1 MNNILQFLKYGGIH
15 IKKKNKGLFTNYCN
29 GKVTQ
34 ECINRGKHSSNP
46 ITRKRATFADNAR
59 HWVKKGQS
67 GLTVPQVKIN
77 GKWQNLTSDGQGNLS
92 AGNKQ
97 FKVKTKPQKAYGND
111 VELIVTP
118 QKNKIVADK
127 DRNKVE
133 TSYSSA
139 YHPEDVLEGFNVL
152 TFGGMNNL
160 SPTQWARRAYDLK
173 NVLNGDMS
181 FGKYA
186 YNWVNGN
193 NGIVSDNFAKEN
205 PGWATAINTAA
216 DITTL
221 GVGNNFG
228 RIKNTLQTLSKPKIY
243 NSSNYNINQI
253 VQQLSNR
260 IKNLKLSTPHNRNKS
275 ILNFEI
281 AREVP
286 SPYNQLTTNKMSIQE
301 LLTPLEE
308 SHKALLDTPKT
319 SLAFFER
326 HPAKISQAERMGI
339 PKGERNQPKNGN
351 AASMTPGQWTAAQ
364 DAAIARGDMAEAQR
378 LRNLHGAVNDYHSGF
393 YHETKEPFVKFN
405 RPGKNST
412 GDLLSPFGVFT
423 KRTNKSIGLGEYQM
437 PLNVRYNN
445 PLHVKDKKELFEM
458 LPKDLQKEIN
468 TLYRYQFHNTD
479 QSLWNKRAFSAK
491 QKIGK
496 FLEDNNYDALIIDK
510 DWAGT
515 GLVKSERWTDAT
527 IVPSPGRVKSADA
540 VTFDNNGVRIP
551 LGERD
556 NFNINDIRYGLIP
569 LTVGLYNLFNPSQLK
584 YQKQGGKLNK
594 FQQGG
599 SFDLIE
605 YIKAI
610 ENPNKVGWNGKAWVA
625 PPEGKGYDPNQ
636 RGYGIDV
643 EYNVAAKK
651 LTEGRPGRYITDQE
665 NDSLMKQHLDYVRN
679 VANRKIEGFNK
690 LSPTRQGV
698 ILGMLYRGDSVKDI
712 NIKEP
717 NDYKFFN
724 QVHDYYRKVGVGER
738 AKLSSEYLANLKR
751 IPTHK
756 IISTLNSDKTYVIK
770 PTYFPIENKNARYPT
785 KKGSYVQTMSKEEN
799 FIENLK
805 EKVRIKNL
813 MEKLKPRIPEPYKF
827 KTLKKGGIIK
837 ASLGTTFG
845 KINNFLGS
853 DTGKSIINGITSI
866 GSAIKSN
873 KQLGDS
879 AELAKS
885 GIDFETKQKKAQAYN
900 QGYNRALD
908 YIRNIQD
915 PNNPNAFGGDIFQ
928 NHFAN
933 QMANQFTQGYD
944 EEAEAKK
951 LQIDQQMKQQQVDTM
966 SGAINSFADAGMNML
981 QNLLNKPKF
990 DNSKNN
996 YSVSNSGNKSTITT
1010 NIGGISTTNTY
1021 NIPKANL
1028 PTLKFKPAIV

>member
-1 MNNILQFLKYGGIH
+1 M
-15 IKKKNKGLFTNYCN
+15 
-29 GKVTQ
+29 
-34 ECINRGKHSSNP
+34 
-46 ITRKRATFADNAR
+46 
-59 HWVKKGQS
+59 
-67 GLTVPQVKIN
+67 
-77 GKWQNLTSDGQGNLS
+77 
-92 AGNKQ
+92 
-97 FKVKTKPQKAYGND
+97 
-111 VELIVTP
+111 
-118 QKNKIVADK
+118 
-127 DRNKVE
+127 
-133 TSYSSA
+133 
-139 YHPEDVLEGFNVL
+139 
-152 TFGGMNNL
+152 
-160 SPTQWARRAYDLK
+160 
-173 NVLNGDMS
+173 
-181 FGKYA
+181 
-186 YNWVNGN
+186 
-193 NGIVSDNFAKEN
+193 
-205 PGWATAINTAA
+205 
-216 DITTL
+216 
-221 GVGNNFG
+221 
-228 RIKNTLQTLSKPKIY
+228 
-243 NSSNYNINQI
+243 
-253 VQQLSNR
+253 
-260 IKNLKLSTPHNRNKS
+260 
-275 ILNFEI
+275 
-281 AREVP
+281 
-286 SPYNQLTTNKMSIQE
+286 
-301 LLTPLEE
+301 
-308 SHKALLDTPKT
+308 
-319 SLAFFER
+319 
-326 HPAKISQAERMGI
+326 
-339 PKGERNQPKNGN
+339 
-351 AASMTPGQWTAAQ
+351 
-364 DAAIARGDMAEAQR
+364 
-378 LRNLHGAVNDYHSGF
+378 
-393 YHETKEPFVKFN
+393 
-405 RPGKNST
+405 
-412 GDLLSPFGVFT
+412 
-423 KRTNKSIGLGEYQM
+423 
-437 PLNVRYNN
+437 
-445 PLHVKDKKELFEM
+445 
-458 LPKDLQKEIN
+458 
-468 TLYRYQFHNTD
+468 
-479 QSLWNKRAFSAK
+479 NKR
-491 QKIGK
+491 
-496 FLEDNNYDALIIDK
+496 
-510 DWAGT
+510 
-515 GLVKSERWTDAT
+515 
-527 IVPSPGRVKSADA
+527 
-540 VTFDNNGVRIP
+540 
-551 LGERD
+551 LG
-556 NFNINDIRYGLIP
+556 
-569 LTVGLYNLFNPSQLK
+569 
-584 YQKQGGKLNK
+584 K

-599 SFDLIE
+599 SFDVIE

-625 PPEGKGYDPNQ
+625 PPKGKGYDPNQ

-665 NDSLMKQHLDYVRN
+665 NDSLMRQHLDYVRD
-679 VANRKIEGFNK
+679 VANRKIDGFNK

-717 NDYKFFN
+717 NDYKFFD

-751 IPTHK
+751 IRAPK
-756 IISTLNSDKTYVIK
+756 IISTLNSDKTQVIK

-827 KTLKKGGIIK
+827 KTLKEGGIIK

-879 AELAKS
+879 AALAKS

-933 QMANQFTQGYD
+933 QMANKFTQGYD

-981 QNLLNKPKF
+981 QNLLNKSKF
-990 DNSKNN
+990 DNFKNN

-1028 PTLKFKPAIV
+1028 PTLKFKSNLAIV

>member
-1 MNNILQFLKYGGIH
+1 M
-15 IKKKNKGLFTNYCN
+15 
-29 GKVTQ
+29 
-34 ECINRGKHSSNP
+34 
-46 ITRKRATFADNAR
+46 
-59 HWVKKGQS
+59 
-67 GLTVPQVKIN
+67 
-77 GKWQNLTSDGQGNLS
+77 
-92 AGNKQ
+92 
-97 FKVKTKPQKAYGND
+97 
-111 VELIVTP
+111 
-118 QKNKIVADK
+118 
-127 DRNKVE
+127 
-133 TSYSSA
+133 
-139 YHPEDVLEGFNVL
+139 
-152 TFGGMNNL
+152 
-160 SPTQWARRAYDLK
+160 
-173 NVLNGDMS
+173 
-181 FGKYA
+181 
-186 YNWVNGN
+186 
-193 NGIVSDNFAKEN
+193 
-205 PGWATAINTAA
+205 
-216 DITTL
+216 
-221 GVGNNFG
+221 
-228 RIKNTLQTLSKPKIY
+228 
-243 NSSNYNINQI
+243 
-253 VQQLSNR
+253 
-260 IKNLKLSTPHNRNKS
+260 
-275 ILNFEI
+275 
-281 AREVP
+281 
-286 SPYNQLTTNKMSIQE
+286 
-301 LLTPLEE
+301 
-308 SHKALLDTPKT
+308 
-319 SLAFFER
+319 
-326 HPAKISQAERMGI
+326 
-339 PKGERNQPKNGN
+339 
-351 AASMTPGQWTAAQ
+351 
-364 DAAIARGDMAEAQR
+364 
-378 LRNLHGAVNDYHSGF
+378 
-393 YHETKEPFVKFN
+393 
-405 RPGKNST
+405 
-412 GDLLSPFGVFT
+412 
-423 KRTNKSIGLGEYQM
+423 
-437 PLNVRYNN
+437 
-445 PLHVKDKKELFEM
+445 
-458 LPKDLQKEIN
+458 
-468 TLYRYQFHNTD
+468 
-479 QSLWNKRAFSAK
+479 NKR
-491 QKIGK
+491 
-496 FLEDNNYDALIIDK
+496 
-510 DWAGT
+510 
-515 GLVKSERWTDAT
+515 
-527 IVPSPGRVKSADA
+527 
-540 VTFDNNGVRIP
+540 
-551 LGERD
+551 
-556 NFNINDIRYGLIP
+556 
-569 LTVGLYNLFNPSQLK
+569 
-584 YQKQGGKLNK
+584 LNK

-599 SFDLIE
+599 SFDVVE

-665 NDSLMKQHLDYVRN
+665 NDSLMRQHLDYVRN
-679 VANRKIEGFNK
+679 VANRKIDGFNK

-717 NDYKFFN
+717 NDYKFFD

-738 AKLSSEYLANLKR
+738 AKLSSQYLANLKR

-805 EKVRIKNL
+805 EKIRIKNL

-827 KTLKKGGIIK
+827 KTLKEGGIIK

-879 AELAKS
+879 AALDKS

-933 QMANQFTQGYD
+933 QMANKFTQGYD

-951 LQIDQQMKQQQVDTM
+951 LQIDQQVKQQQVDTM
-966 SGAINSFADAGMNML
+966 SGAINNFADVGMSML

>member
-1 MNNILQFLKYGGIH
+1 M
-15 IKKKNKGLFTNYCN
+15 
-29 GKVTQ
+29 
-34 ECINRGKHSSNP
+34 
-46 ITRKRATFADNAR
+46 
-59 HWVKKGQS
+59 
-67 GLTVPQVKIN
+67 
-77 GKWQNLTSDGQGNLS
+77 
-92 AGNKQ
+92 
-97 FKVKTKPQKAYGND
+97 
-111 VELIVTP
+111 
-118 QKNKIVADK
+118 
-127 DRNKVE
+127 
-133 TSYSSA
+133 
-139 YHPEDVLEGFNVL
+139 
-152 TFGGMNNL
+152 
-160 SPTQWARRAYDLK
+160 
-173 NVLNGDMS
+173 
-181 FGKYA
+181 
-186 YNWVNGN
+186 
-193 NGIVSDNFAKEN
+193 
-205 PGWATAINTAA
+205 
-216 DITTL
+216 
-221 GVGNNFG
+221 
-228 RIKNTLQTLSKPKIY
+228 
-243 NSSNYNINQI
+243 
-253 VQQLSNR
+253 
-260 IKNLKLSTPHNRNKS
+260 
-275 ILNFEI
+275 
-281 AREVP
+281 
-286 SPYNQLTTNKMSIQE
+286 
-301 LLTPLEE
+301 
-308 SHKALLDTPKT
+308 
-319 SLAFFER
+319 
-326 HPAKISQAERMGI
+326 
-339 PKGERNQPKNGN
+339 
-351 AASMTPGQWTAAQ
+351 
-364 DAAIARGDMAEAQR
+364 
-378 LRNLHGAVNDYHSGF
+378 
-393 YHETKEPFVKFN
+393 
-405 RPGKNST
+405 
-412 GDLLSPFGVFT
+412 
-423 KRTNKSIGLGEYQM
+423 
-437 PLNVRYNN
+437 
-445 PLHVKDKKELFEM
+445 
-458 LPKDLQKEIN
+458 
-468 TLYRYQFHNTD
+468 
-479 QSLWNKRAFSAK
+479 NKR
-491 QKIGK
+491 
-496 FLEDNNYDALIIDK
+496 
-510 DWAGT
+510 
-515 GLVKSERWTDAT
+515 
-527 IVPSPGRVKSADA
+527 
-540 VTFDNNGVRIP
+540 
-551 LGERD
+551 LG
-556 NFNINDIRYGLIP
+556 
-569 LTVGLYNLFNPSQLK
+569 
-584 YQKQGGKLNK
+584 K

-599 SFDLIE
+599 SFDVVE

-717 NDYKFFN
+717 NDYKFFD

-738 AKLSSEYLANLKR
+738 AKLSSQYLANLKR
-751 IPTHK
+751 IPTPK

-827 KTLKKGGIIK
+827 KTLKEGGIIK

-853 DTGKSIINGITSI
+853 DTGKSIINGVASI

-873 KQLGDS
+873 KQLGNS
-879 AELAKS
+879 AALAKS

-933 QMANQFTQGYD
+933 QIANTFTQGYD

-966 SGAINSFADAGMNML
+966 SGDINSFVDTGMSML

-1028 PTLKFKPAIV
+1028 PTLKFKSNLAIV

>member
-1 MNNILQFLKYGGIH
+1 MEQLIFKLKSGIK
-15 IKKKNKGLFTNYCN
+15 IKPSHKGLFTDYCN

-46 ITRKRATFADNAR
+46 ITRKRATFADNAK
-59 HWVKKGQS
+59 HWVKKGQN
-67 GLTVPQVKIN
+67 GLTIQQGDLIRYSYGYPVYWSNNIPVKYKWVSTYLQDHPDVTGMAIGGGAQ
-77 GKWQNLTSDGQGNLS
+77 GKDDQG
-92 AGNKQ
+92 
-97 FKVKTKPQKAYGND
+97 PRI
-111 VELIVTP
+111 IVR
-118 QKNKIVADK
+118 NSYSNIIS
-127 DRNKVE
+127 DRND
-133 TSYSSA
+133 SRW
-139 YHPEDVLEGFNVL
+139 EGLDKIEAIRHF
-152 TFGGMNNL
+152 MNE
-160 SPTQWARRAYDLK
+160 
-173 NVLNGDMS
+173 
-181 FGKYA
+181 
-186 YNWVNGN
+186 
-193 NGIVSDNFAKEN
+193 I
-205 PGWATAINTAA
+205 
-216 DITTL
+216 
-221 GVGNNFG
+221 
-228 RIKNTLQTLSKPKIY
+228 
-243 NSSNYNINQI
+243 NYN
-253 VQQLSNR
+253 
-260 IKNLKLSTPHNRNKS
+260 
-275 ILNFEI
+275 
-281 AREVP
+281 
-286 SPYNQLTTNKMSIQE
+286 
-301 LLTPLEE
+301 
-308 SHKALLDTPKT
+308 PK
-319 SLAFFER
+319 F
-326 HPAKISQAERMGI
+326 KISQQQEKFR
-339 PKGERNQPKNGN
+339 KGNFDKGATYNTNDN
-351 AASMTPGQWTAAQ
+351 AWKQSIISRILT
-364 DAAIARGDMAEAQR
+364 GDMEGTPEQIEES
-378 LRNLHGAVNDYHSGF
+378 N
-393 YHETKEPFVKFN
+393 KFMQ
-405 RPGKNST
+405 
-412 GDLLSPFGVFT
+412 DF
-423 KRTNKSIGLGEYQM
+423 
-437 PLNVRYNN
+437 
-445 PLHVKDKKELFEM
+445 
-458 LPKDLQKEIN
+458 
-468 TLYRYQFHNTD
+468 
-479 QSLWNKRAFSAK
+479 NKR
-491 QKIGK
+491 
-496 FLEDNNYDALIIDK
+496 
-510 DWAGT
+510 
-515 GLVKSERWTDAT
+515 
-527 IVPSPGRVKSADA
+527 
-540 VTFDNNGVRIP
+540 
-551 LGERD
+551 LG
-556 NFNINDIRYGLIP
+556 
-569 LTVGLYNLFNPSQLK
+569 
-584 YQKQGGKLNK
+584 K

-599 SFDLIE
+599 SFDVVE

-665 NDSLMKQHLDYVRN
+665 NDSLMRQHLDYVRN
-679 VANRKIEGFNK
+679 VATRKIDGFNK

-717 NDYKFFN
+717 NDYKFFD

-751 IPTHK
+751 IRAPK
-756 IISTLNSDKTYVIK
+756 IISTLNSDKTQVIK

-785 KKGSYVQTMSKEEN
+785 KKGSYVQTMSKEEY

-827 KTLKKGGIIK
+827 KTLKEGGIIK

-853 DTGKSIINGITSI
+853 DTGKSIINGLTSI

-879 AELAKS
+879 AALAKS
-885 GIDFETKQKKAQAYN
+885 GIDFETKQKKAQAHNY
-900 QGYNRALD
+900 GYNRALD

-966 SGAINSFADAGMNML
+966 SGAINSFVDTGMSML

>member
-34 ECINRGKHSSNP
+34 ACINRGKHSSNP

-59 HWVKKGQS
+59 HWVKKGQN
-67 GLTVPQVKIN
+67 GLAIQQGDLIRYSYGYPVYWSNSIPDKYKWVSTYLQEHPDVTGMAIGGGAQ
-77 GKWQNLTSDGQGNLS
+77 GKDDQG
-92 AGNKQ
+92 
-97 FKVKTKPQKAYGND
+97 PRI
-111 VELIVTP
+111 IVR
-118 QKNKIVADK
+118 NSYSNIIS
-127 DRNKVE
+127 DRNDSRWEGLDKIEAIRHFMNE
-133 TSYSSA
+133 T
-139 YHPEDVLEGFNVL
+139 
-152 TFGGMNNL
+152 
-160 SPTQWARRAYDLK
+160 
-173 NVLNGDMS
+173 
-181 FGKYA
+181 
-186 YNWVNGN
+186 
-193 NGIVSDNFAKEN
+193 
-205 PGWATAINTAA
+205 
-216 DITTL
+216 
-221 GVGNNFG
+221 
-228 RIKNTLQTLSKPKIY
+228 
-243 NSSNYNINQI
+243 NYN
-253 VQQLSNR
+253 
-260 IKNLKLSTPHNRNKS
+260 
-275 ILNFEI
+275 
-281 AREVP
+281 
-286 SPYNQLTTNKMSIQE
+286 
-301 LLTPLEE
+301 
-308 SHKALLDTPKT
+308 PK
-319 SLAFFER
+319 F
-326 HPAKISQAERMGI
+326 KISQEQDEFRKTNFSKDA
-339 PKGERNQPKNGN
+339 PYNTNDN
-351 AASMTPGQWTAAQ
+351 AWKQSIMSRILT
-364 DAAIARGDMAEAQR
+364 GDMEGTPEQMEES
-378 LRNLHGAVNDYHSGF
+378 N
-393 YHETKEPFVKFN
+393 KFMQN
-405 RPGKNST
+405 
-412 GDLLSPFGVFT
+412 F
-423 KRTNKSIGLGEYQM
+423 
-437 PLNVRYNN
+437 
-445 PLHVKDKKELFEM
+445 
-458 LPKDLQKEIN
+458 
-468 TLYRYQFHNTD
+468 
-479 QSLWNKRAFSAK
+479 NKR
-491 QKIGK
+491 
-496 FLEDNNYDALIIDK
+496 
-510 DWAGT
+510 
-515 GLVKSERWTDAT
+515 
-527 IVPSPGRVKSADA
+527 
-540 VTFDNNGVRIP
+540 
-551 LGERD
+551 LG
-556 NFNINDIRYGLIP
+556 
-569 LTVGLYNLFNPSQLK
+569 
-584 YQKQGGKLNK
+584 K

-599 SFDLIE
+599 SFDVVE

-665 NDSLMKQHLDYVRN
+665 NDSLMRQHLDYIRD
-679 VANRKIEGFNK
+679 VATRKIEGFNK
-690 LSPTRQGV
+690 LSPIRQGV

-717 NDYKFFN
+717 NDYKFFD

-785 KKGSYVQTMSKEEN
+785 KKGSYVQTMNKEEN

-827 KTLKKGGIIK
+827 KTLKEGGIIK

-853 DTGKSIINGITSI
+853 DTGKSIINGVTSI
-866 GSAIKSN
+866 GSIIKSN
-873 KQLGDS
+873 KQLGNS

-885 GIDFETKQKKAQAYN
+885 GIELETKQKKAQAYN

>member
-1 MNNILQFLKYGGIH
+1 MNNNILQFLKDGGIH

-34 ECINRGKHSSNP
+34 ACINRGKHSSNP
-46 ITRKRATFADNAR
+46 ITRKRATFADNVR
-59 HWVKKGQS
+59 HWVKKGQN
-67 GLTVPQVKIN
+67 GLAIQQEDLIRYSYGYPVYWSNSVPYKYKWVSTYLQEHPDVTGMAIGGGAQ
-77 GKWQNLTSDGQGNLS
+77 GKDDQGQRI
-92 AGNKQ
+92 
-97 FKVKTKPQKAYGND
+97 
-111 VELIVTP
+111 IVR
-118 QKNKIVADK
+118 NSYSNIIS
-127 DRNKVE
+127 DRND
-133 TSYSSA
+133 SRW
-139 YHPEDVLEGFNVL
+139 EGLDKIEAIRHF
-152 TFGGMNNL
+152 MNE
-160 SPTQWARRAYDLK
+160 
-173 NVLNGDMS
+173 
-181 FGKYA
+181 
-186 YNWVNGN
+186 
-193 NGIVSDNFAKEN
+193 I
-205 PGWATAINTAA
+205 
-216 DITTL
+216 
-221 GVGNNFG
+221 
-228 RIKNTLQTLSKPKIY
+228 
-243 NSSNYNINQI
+243 NYN
-253 VQQLSNR
+253 
-260 IKNLKLSTPHNRNKS
+260 
-275 ILNFEI
+275 
-281 AREVP
+281 
-286 SPYNQLTTNKMSIQE
+286 
-301 LLTPLEE
+301 
-308 SHKALLDTPKT
+308 PK
-319 SLAFFER
+319 F
-326 HPAKISQAERMGI
+326 KISQQQEKFRKDNFDKSATY
-339 PKGERNQPKNGN
+339 NTNNN
-351 AASMTPGQWTAAQ
+351 AWKQSIISRILT
-364 DAAIARGDMAEAQR
+364 GDMEGTPEQIEES
-378 LRNLHGAVNDYHSGF
+378 N
-393 YHETKEPFVKFN
+393 KFMQ
-405 RPGKNST
+405 
-412 GDLLSPFGVFT
+412 DF
-423 KRTNKSIGLGEYQM
+423 
-437 PLNVRYNN
+437 
-445 PLHVKDKKELFEM
+445 
-458 LPKDLQKEIN
+458 
-468 TLYRYQFHNTD
+468 
-479 QSLWNKRAFSAK
+479 NKR
-491 QKIGK
+491 
-496 FLEDNNYDALIIDK
+496 
-510 DWAGT
+510 
-515 GLVKSERWTDAT
+515 
-527 IVPSPGRVKSADA
+527 
-540 VTFDNNGVRIP
+540 
-551 LGERD
+551 LG
-556 NFNINDIRYGLIP
+556 
-569 LTVGLYNLFNPSQLK
+569 
-584 YQKQGGKLNK
+584 K

-610 ENPNKVGWNGKAWVA
+610 ENPNKIGWNGKAWVA

-679 VANRKIEGFNK
+679 VANRKIDGFNK

-717 NDYKFFN
+717 NDYKFFD

-751 IPTHK
+751 IHAPK
-756 IISTLNSDKTYVIK
+756 IISTLNSDKTQVIK
-770 PTYFPIENKNARYPT
+770 PTYFPIDNKNARYPT

-805 EKVRIKNL
+805 EKIRIKNL

-827 KTLKKGGIIK
+827 KILKEGGIIK

-853 DTGKSIINGITSI
+853 DAGKSIINGITTI
-866 GSAIKSN
+866 GSTIKSN

-885 GIDFETKQKKAQAYN
+885 GIDFETKQKKAQAHNY
-900 QGYNRALD
+900 GYNRALD

-933 QMANQFTQGYD
+933 QMANQFTQGFD

-951 LQIDQQMKQQQVDTM
+951 LQIDQQVKQQQVDTM
-966 SGAINSFADAGMNML
+966 SGAINSFADTGMNML

-1028 PTLKFKPAIV
+1028 PTFKFKSNLV

>member
-15 IKKKNKGLFTNYCN
+15 IKKKNKGKFTDYCN

-59 HWVKKGQS
+59 HWVKKGQN
-67 GLTVPQVKIN
+67 GLTIQQGDLIRYSYGYPVYWSNNIPVKYKWVSTYLQDHPDVTGMAIGGGAQ
-77 GKWQNLTSDGQGNLS
+77 GKDDQG
-92 AGNKQ
+92 
-97 FKVKTKPQKAYGND
+97 PRI
-111 VELIVTP
+111 IVR
-118 QKNKIVADK
+118 NSYSNIIS
-127 DRNKVE
+127 DRND
-133 TSYSSA
+133 SRW
-139 YHPEDVLEGFNVL
+139 EGLDKIEAIRHF
-152 TFGGMNNL
+152 MNE
-160 SPTQWARRAYDLK
+160 
-173 NVLNGDMS
+173 
-181 FGKYA
+181 
-186 YNWVNGN
+186 
-193 NGIVSDNFAKEN
+193 I
-205 PGWATAINTAA
+205 
-216 DITTL
+216 
-221 GVGNNFG
+221 
-228 RIKNTLQTLSKPKIY
+228 
-243 NSSNYNINQI
+243 NYN
-253 VQQLSNR
+253 
-260 IKNLKLSTPHNRNKS
+260 
-275 ILNFEI
+275 
-281 AREVP
+281 
-286 SPYNQLTTNKMSIQE
+286 
-301 LLTPLEE
+301 
-308 SHKALLDTPKT
+308 PK
-319 SLAFFER
+319 F
-326 HPAKISQAERMGI
+326 KISQQQEKFRKDNFD
-339 PKGERNQPKNGN
+339 KGATYNTNDN
-351 AASMTPGQWTAAQ
+351 AWKQSIISRILT
-364 DAAIARGDMAEAQR
+364 GDMEGTPEQIEES
-378 LRNLHGAVNDYHSGF
+378 N
-393 YHETKEPFVKFN
+393 KFMQ
-405 RPGKNST
+405 
-412 GDLLSPFGVFT
+412 DF
-423 KRTNKSIGLGEYQM
+423 
-437 PLNVRYNN
+437 
-445 PLHVKDKKELFEM
+445 
-458 LPKDLQKEIN
+458 
-468 TLYRYQFHNTD
+468 
-479 QSLWNKRAFSAK
+479 NKR
-491 QKIGK
+491 
-496 FLEDNNYDALIIDK
+496 
-510 DWAGT
+510 
-515 GLVKSERWTDAT
+515 
-527 IVPSPGRVKSADA
+527 
-540 VTFDNNGVRIP
+540 
-551 LGERD
+551 LG
-556 NFNINDIRYGLIP
+556 
-569 LTVGLYNLFNPSQLK
+569 
-584 YQKQGGKLNK
+584 K

-599 SFDLIE
+599 SFDVVE

-665 NDSLMKQHLDYVRN
+665 NDSLMKQHLDYVRD
-679 VANRKIEGFNK
+679 VATRKIEGFNK

-717 NDYKFFN
+717 NDYKFFD

-751 IPTHK
+751 IRAPK
-756 IISTLNSDKTYVIK
+756 IISTLNSDKTQVIK

-827 KTLKKGGIIK
+827 KTLKEGGIIK

-873 KQLGDS
+873 KQLGNS

-885 GIDFETKQKKAQAYN
+885 GIDFETKQKKAQAHNY
-900 QGYNRALD
+900 GYNRALD

-933 QMANQFTQGYD
+933 QMANKFTQGYD

-1028 PTLKFKPAIV
+1028 PTFKFKPAIV

>member
-1 MNNILQFLKYGGIH
+1 MNNNILQFLKDGGIH

-34 ECINRGKHSSNP
+34 ACINRGKHSSNP
-46 ITRKRATFADNAR
+46 ITRKRATFADNVR
-59 HWVKKGQS
+59 HWVKKGQN
-67 GLTVPQVKIN
+67 GLAIQQEDLIRYSYGYPVYWSNSVPDKYKWVSTYLQEHPDVTGMAIGGGAQ
-77 GKWQNLTSDGQGNLS
+77 GKDDQGQRI
-92 AGNKQ
+92 
-97 FKVKTKPQKAYGND
+97 
-111 VELIVTP
+111 IVR
-118 QKNKIVADK
+118 NSYSNIIS
-127 DRNKVE
+127 DRND
-133 TSYSSA
+133 SRW
-139 YHPEDVLEGFNVL
+139 EGLDKIEAIRHF
-152 TFGGMNNL
+152 MNE
-160 SPTQWARRAYDLK
+160 
-173 NVLNGDMS
+173 
-181 FGKYA
+181 
-186 YNWVNGN
+186 
-193 NGIVSDNFAKEN
+193 I
-205 PGWATAINTAA
+205 
-216 DITTL
+216 
-221 GVGNNFG
+221 
-228 RIKNTLQTLSKPKIY
+228 
-243 NSSNYNINQI
+243 NYN
-253 VQQLSNR
+253 
-260 IKNLKLSTPHNRNKS
+260 
-275 ILNFEI
+275 
-281 AREVP
+281 
-286 SPYNQLTTNKMSIQE
+286 
-301 LLTPLEE
+301 
-308 SHKALLDTPKT
+308 PK
-319 SLAFFER
+319 F
-326 HPAKISQAERMGI
+326 KISQQQEKFRKDNFDKSATY
-339 PKGERNQPKNGN
+339 NTNNN
-351 AASMTPGQWTAAQ
+351 AWKQSIISRILT
-364 DAAIARGDMAEAQR
+364 GDMEGTPEQIEES
-378 LRNLHGAVNDYHSGF
+378 N
-393 YHETKEPFVKFN
+393 KFMQ
-405 RPGKNST
+405 
-412 GDLLSPFGVFT
+412 DF
-423 KRTNKSIGLGEYQM
+423 
-437 PLNVRYNN
+437 
-445 PLHVKDKKELFEM
+445 
-458 LPKDLQKEIN
+458 
-468 TLYRYQFHNTD
+468 
-479 QSLWNKRAFSAK
+479 NKR
-491 QKIGK
+491 
-496 FLEDNNYDALIIDK
+496 
-510 DWAGT
+510 
-515 GLVKSERWTDAT
+515 
-527 IVPSPGRVKSADA
+527 
-540 VTFDNNGVRIP
+540 
-551 LGERD
+551 LG
-556 NFNINDIRYGLIP
+556 
-569 LTVGLYNLFNPSQLK
+569 
-584 YQKQGGKLNK
+584 K

-610 ENPNKVGWNGKAWVA
+610 ENPNKIGWNGKAWVA

-679 VANRKIEGFNK
+679 VANRKIDGFNK

-717 NDYKFFN
+717 NDYKFFD

-751 IPTHK
+751 IHAPK
-756 IISTLNSDKTYVIK
+756 IISTLNSDKTQVIK
-770 PTYFPIENKNARYPT
+770 PTYFPIDNKNARYPT

-805 EKVRIKNL
+805 EKIRIKNL

-827 KTLKKGGIIK
+827 KILKEGGIIK

-853 DTGKSIINGITSI
+853 DAGKSIINGITTI
-866 GSAIKSN
+866 GSTIKSN

-885 GIDFETKQKKAQAYN
+885 GIDFETKQKKAQAHNY
-900 QGYNRALD
+900 GYNRALD

-933 QMANQFTQGYD
+933 QMANQFTQGFD

-951 LQIDQQMKQQQVDTM
+951 LQIDQQVKQQQVDTM
-966 SGAINSFADAGMNML
+966 SGAINSFADTGMNML

-1028 PTLKFKPAIV
+1028 PTFKFKSNLV

>member
-1 MNNILQFLKYGGIH
+1 MEQLIFKLKSGIK
-15 IKKKNKGLFTNYCN
+15 IKPSHRGLFTDYCN

-46 ITRKRATFADNAR
+46 IIRKRATFADNAR
-59 HWVKKGQS
+59 HWVKKGQN
-67 GLTVPQVKIN
+67 GLTVPQGDLIRYSYGYPVYWSNNIPTKYKWVSDYLKSHPDVTGMAIGGGAQ
-77 GKWQNLTSDGQGNLS
+77 GKDDQGPRIIIRNS
-92 AGNKQ
+92 YSN
-97 FKVKTKPQKAYGND
+97 
-111 VELIVTP
+111 I
-118 QKNKIVADK
+118 IS
-127 DRNKVE
+127 DRND
-133 TSYSSA
+133 SRW
-139 YHPEDVLEGFNVL
+139 EGLDKIEAIRHF
-152 TFGGMNNL
+152 MNE
-160 SPTQWARRAYDLK
+160 
-173 NVLNGDMS
+173 
-181 FGKYA
+181 
-186 YNWVNGN
+186 
-193 NGIVSDNFAKEN
+193 I
-205 PGWATAINTAA
+205 
-216 DITTL
+216 
-221 GVGNNFG
+221 
-228 RIKNTLQTLSKPKIY
+228 
-243 NSSNYNINQI
+243 NYN
-253 VQQLSNR
+253 
-260 IKNLKLSTPHNRNKS
+260 
-275 ILNFEI
+275 
-281 AREVP
+281 
-286 SPYNQLTTNKMSIQE
+286 
-301 LLTPLEE
+301 
-308 SHKALLDTPKT
+308 PK
-319 SLAFFER
+319 F
-326 HPAKISQAERMGI
+326 KISQQQEKFRKDNFDKDATY
-339 PKGERNQPKNGN
+339 NTNDN
-351 AASMTPGQWTAAQ
+351 AWKQSIISRILT
-364 DAAIARGDMAEAQR
+364 GDMEGTPEQIEES
-378 LRNLHGAVNDYHSGF
+378 N
-393 YHETKEPFVKFN
+393 KFMQ
-405 RPGKNST
+405 
-412 GDLLSPFGVFT
+412 DF
-423 KRTNKSIGLGEYQM
+423 
-437 PLNVRYNN
+437 
-445 PLHVKDKKELFEM
+445 
-458 LPKDLQKEIN
+458 
-468 TLYRYQFHNTD
+468 
-479 QSLWNKRAFSAK
+479 NKR
-491 QKIGK
+491 
-496 FLEDNNYDALIIDK
+496 
-510 DWAGT
+510 
-515 GLVKSERWTDAT
+515 
-527 IVPSPGRVKSADA
+527 
-540 VTFDNNGVRIP
+540 
-551 LGERD
+551 
-556 NFNINDIRYGLIP
+556 
-569 LTVGLYNLFNPSQLK
+569 
-584 YQKQGGKLNK
+584 LNK

-599 SFDLIE
+599 SFDVVE

-651 LTEGRPGRYITDQE
+651 LTDGRPGRYITDQE
-665 NDSLMKQHLDYVRN
+665 NDSLMKQHLDYVRD
-679 VANRKIEGFNK
+679 VANRKIDGFNK

-717 NDYKFFN
+717 NDYKFFD

-751 IPTHK
+751 IHAPK
-756 IISTLNSDKTYVIK
+756 IISTLNSDKTQVIK

-785 KKGSYVQTMSKEEN
+785 KKGSYVQTMSKEEY

-827 KTLKKGGIIK
+827 KTLKEGGIIK

-879 AELAKS
+879 AALAKS
-885 GIDFETKQKKAQAYN
+885 GIDFETKQKKAQAHNY
-900 QGYNRALD
+900 GYNRALD
-908 YIRNIQD
+908 YIRNVQD

-966 SGAINSFADAGMNML
+966 SGAINSFADTGMSML

-1028 PTLKFKPAIV
+1028 PTLKFKSNLAIV

>member
-15 IKKKNKGLFTNYCN
+15 IKKKNKGKFTDYCN

-34 ECINRGKHSSNP
+34 ACINKGKHSSNP
-46 ITRKRATFADNAR
+46 IIRKRATFADNAR
-59 HWVKKGQS
+59 H
-67 GLTVPQVKIN
+67 
-77 GKWQNLTSDGQGNLS
+77 
-92 AGNKQ
+92 
-97 FKVKTKPQKAYGND
+97 FKHK
-111 VELIVTP
+111 
-118 QKNKIVADK
+118 
-127 DRNKVE
+127 
-133 TSYSSA
+133 
-139 YHPEDVLEGFNVL
+139 
-152 TFGGMNNL
+152 
-160 SPTQWARRAYDLK
+160 
-173 NVLNGDMS
+173 
-181 FGKYA
+181 
-186 YNWVNGN
+186 
-193 NGIVSDNFAKEN
+193 
-205 PGWATAINTAA
+205 
-216 DITTL
+216 L
-221 GVGNNFG
+221 G
-228 RIKNTLQTLSKPKIY
+228 S
-243 NSSNYNINQI
+243 
-253 VQQLSNR
+253 
-260 IKNLKLSTPHNRNKS
+260 
-275 ILNFEI
+275 
-281 AREVP
+281 
-286 SPYNQLTTNKMSIQE
+286 
-301 LLTPLEE
+301 
-308 SHKALLDTPKT
+308 
-319 SLAFFER
+319 
-326 HPAKISQAERMGI
+326 
-339 PKGERNQPKNGN
+339 
-351 AASMTPGQWTAAQ
+351 
-364 DAAIARGDMAEAQR
+364 
-378 LRNLHGAVNDYHSGF
+378 
-393 YHETKEPFVKFN
+393 
-405 RPGKNST
+405 
-412 GDLLSPFGVFT
+412 
-423 KRTNKSIGLGEYQM
+423 
-437 PLNVRYNN
+437 
-445 PLHVKDKKELFEM
+445 
-458 LPKDLQKEIN
+458 
-468 TLYRYQFHNTD
+468 
-479 QSLWNKRAFSAK
+479 
-491 QKIGK
+491 
-496 FLEDNNYDALIIDK
+496 
-510 DWAGT
+510 
-515 GLVKSERWTDAT
+515 
-527 IVPSPGRVKSADA
+527 
-540 VTFDNNGVRIP
+540 
-551 LGERD
+551 
-556 NFNINDIRYGLIP
+556 
-569 LTVGLYNLFNPSQLK
+569 
-584 YQKQGGKLNK
+584 KLNK

-665 NDSLMKQHLDYVRN
+665 NDSLMRQHLDYVRN
-679 VANRKIEGFNK
+679 VANRKIDGFNK

-717 NDYKFFN
+717 NDYKFFD

-751 IPTHK
+751 IRAPK
-756 IISTLNSDKTYVIK
+756 IISTLNSDKTQVIK

-785 KKGSYVQTMSKEEN
+785 KKGSYVQTMSKEEY

-827 KTLKKGGIIK
+827 KTLKEGGIIK

-845 KINNFLGS
+845 K
-853 DTGKSIINGITSI
+853 NGITSI

-873 KQLGDS
+873 KQLGNS

-885 GIDFETKQKKAQAYN
+885 GIDFEKAQAYN

-966 SGAINSFADAGMNML
+966 SGAINSFVDTGMSML

-1028 PTLKFKPAIV
+1028 PTFKFKSNLAIV